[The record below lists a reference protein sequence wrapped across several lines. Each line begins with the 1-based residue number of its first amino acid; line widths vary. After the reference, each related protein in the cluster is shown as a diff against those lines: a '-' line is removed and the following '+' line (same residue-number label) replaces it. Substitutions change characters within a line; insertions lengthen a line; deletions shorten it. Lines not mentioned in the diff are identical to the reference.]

1 LPDAQYEVCVLDDAV
16 PLPVRGYGFPRA
28 LAVLR
33 AIRSHG
39 YPVSLVPLQASPGLT
54 APRDFGSEHD
64 VTVAETEEEICGCL
78 DRAAVI
84 WVSRPK
90 NLKWILRQKRRPG
103 QVLIYDVEA
112 LNATR
117 ETLRRRLHEEAEE
130 ADRLLCEELS
140 LLRRADLI
148 ICAAELDAQLLRQYG
163 VFPLAILG
171 HAIEPAPTPARF
183 EERCDILFVGSFLNL
198 NNYSPNRDAVLF
210 LLTHIWPEILA
221 RLDCSLTIAGF
232 DAGQLARDIPSALDS
247 GRIRL
252 VDTFTDPGA
261 LYGAHRVF
269 VAPTRF
275 AAGIPWK
282 VHEAM
287 SYGLPVVISQLL
299 RSQLVPAGEGMAP
312 ICLAATTA
320 EQFVRRILRCYTDAR
335 TWEELRNGGIQ
346 YVAAV
351 CAPSRFAE
359 TVGHILSAGV
369 ARAWAR

>member
-1 LPDAQYEVCVLDDAV
+1 LPEAQGEVCVLDDAV

-33 AIRSHG
+33 AIRSCG
-39 YPVSLVPLQASPGLT
+39 CPVSLVPLQASSRLT

-64 VTVAETEEEICGCL
+64 VQVAETEEEICGCL

-90 NLKWILRQKRRPG
+90 NLKWILRQERRPD

-117 ETLRRRLHEEAEE
+117 ETLRRKLHAEEEA

-140 LLRRADLI
+140 LLRRADVI
-148 ICAAELDAQLLRQYG
+148 ICASELDAQLLRQHG

-183 EERCDILFVGSFLNL
+183 EERRDILFVGSFLNL
-198 NNYSPNRDAVLF
+198 NAYSPNRDAVFF
-210 LLTHIWPEILA
+210 LLTYVWPEVLA
-221 RLDCSLTIAGF
+221 RLECNLTIAGF
-232 DAGQLARDIPSALDS
+232 DASLLSREMPSALDS

-287 SYGLPVVISQLL
+287 SHGLPVVISQLL
-299 RSQLVPAGEGMAP
+299 RSQLVPAGGAAAP

-320 EQFVRRILRCYTDAR
+320 EQFVQCIVRCYTDAR
-335 TWEELRNGGIQ
+335 TWEELRNEGIR
-346 YVAAV
+346 YVAAA

-359 TVGHILSAGV
+359 TVGHILAAAA
-369 ARAWAR
+369 ARAR